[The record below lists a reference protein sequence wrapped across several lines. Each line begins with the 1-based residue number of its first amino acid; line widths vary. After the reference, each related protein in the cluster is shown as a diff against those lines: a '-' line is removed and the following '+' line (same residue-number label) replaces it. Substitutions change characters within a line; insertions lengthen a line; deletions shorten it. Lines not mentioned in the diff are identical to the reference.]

1 MTDAALPV
9 TERAVEEFA
18 ADYFESVGA
27 SIRKEGR
34 RWTVS
39 IPDEA
44 ATGLSLD
51 DAVIHL
57 VAESEEADDDAVA
70 LAPGSDLFERIV
82 DDATERAPLGSV
94 ALTGEDI
101 EFDTPDWVA
110 SDSVEVTDQRF
121 TPYYD
126 RNALCVLFHVGIET
140 VSEYQQELL
149 RAVAVDLADHEPRP
163 QLAQTCLDLSE
174 RSGTILSEGDRA
186 PESDELTE
194 AVAACREI
202 VETAID
208 SELRDIREKA
218 TRAAVVEV
226 EEYQQYLRQQR
237 DELEGETQRL
247 ADRVDELSATID
259 AASERGERL
268 ERLRKRKE
276 LRSELVDLRD
286 ELDDVR
292 DDLDRGMPEKR
303 AAIRDRHALTV
314 RIRPVTATSVT
325 YERGDLDVSVRD
337 GSRSA
342 TLTCDYAVG
351 VGVLNQPNCEQ
362 CGAVLDEQNPVVL
375 SDTRAIGRQCC
386 DEAGQPPSL

>member
-9 TERAVEEFA
+9 TERAVDDFVT
-18 ADYFESVGA
+18 DYLESLGGT
-27 SIRKEGR
+27 IRKEGQ

-44 ATGLSLD
+44 VTELSFD
-51 DAVIHL
+51 DTVVHV

-82 DDATERAPLGSV
+82 DDAIDRAPLGSV
-94 ALTGEDI
+94 ALTGDDI
-101 EFDTPDWVA
+101 EFDTPDLVA

-126 RNALCVLFHVGIET
+126 RNALCVLFHIGIET
-140 VSEYQQELL
+140 VSEYQRELL

-163 QLAQTCLDLSE
+163 QLAQTCLDISE
-174 RSGTILSEGDRA
+174 RGGTTLPGGDRT
-186 PESDELTE
+186 PESNELTE
-194 AVAACREI
+194 AIAACREL
-202 VETAID
+202 VEIAID

-218 TRAAVVEV
+218 TRAANVEI
-226 EEYQQYLRQQR
+226 EEYRQYLRQRQ
-237 DELEGETQRL
+237 DELESETQRL

-276 LRSELVDLRD
+276 LRSELTDLRD
-286 ELDDVR
+286 ELDEVR
-292 DDLDRGMPEKR
+292 DDLDRDLPEKR

-314 RIRPVTATSVT
+314 RIRPVTATTVT
-325 YERGDLDVSVRD
+325 YERGELEVSVQ
-337 GSRSA
+337 GGGRSA
-342 TLTCDYAVG
+342 TLTCGYAVG
-351 VGVLNQPNCEQ
+351 VGILTHPDCEQ
-362 CGAVLDEQNPVVL
+362 CGAVLDAQNPAVF
-375 SDTRAIGRQCC
+375 SDTRITGQRCC
-386 DEAGQPPSL
+386 GEVDQPPSL